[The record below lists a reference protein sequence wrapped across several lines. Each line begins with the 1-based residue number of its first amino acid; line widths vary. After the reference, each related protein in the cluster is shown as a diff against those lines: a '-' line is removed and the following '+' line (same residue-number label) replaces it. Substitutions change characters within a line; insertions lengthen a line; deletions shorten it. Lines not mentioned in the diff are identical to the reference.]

1 MGPELVVLLIL
12 VCTNASWSAGKQPHA
27 VFDADF
33 DQPTDGIAQLID
45 NAYRENKKEDM
56 IELNH
61 VLGLQSRSTGMSH
74 KKSLDPFNHFC
85 KTEQSVNHFVIR
97 SRFGLQFQEWSS
109 ARWNLRAHWR
119 NKQ

>member
-1 MGPELVVLLIL
+1 MVLLIL
-12 VCTNASWSAGKQPHA
+12 VCTNVSWSGVKHPHA

-33 DQPTDGIAQLID
+33 DQPTDDIAQLMD
-45 NAYRENKKEDM
+45 NAYRENKKEDA
-56 IELNH
+56 IELSP

-74 KKSLDPFNHFC
+74 KNSLDPFDPL
-85 KTEQSVNHFVIR
+85 KKRSVNHFVIR

>member
-1 MGPELVVLLIL
+1 MVLLIL
-12 VCTNASWSAGKQPHA
+12 VCTNVSWSDGKYPRT

-33 DQPTDGIAQLID
+33 DQPTDGIDQLME
-45 NAYRENKKEDM
+45 NAYRENKNEDA

-74 KKSLDPFNHFC
+74 KKSLDPFNHL
-85 KTEQSVNHFVIR
+85 TEQSVNHFVIR